1 MNYLSVENLSKSYA
15 GKLLFQEIT
24 FGLSKGDKTGLI
36 ARNGAGKST
45 LLKIIAGK
53 DFKDSGNVVVKNGVK
68 VAYLPQLPRFDSYD
82 SVENFVKKAGLQVT
96 LIISEYNKAIERQ
109 AVNDTPEVRKSVG
122 RLANLMDRF
131 NAWDFDRKMKE
142 MLYRFGIQKLD
153 QKVNT
158 LSGGQQKRLALAML
172 LLDNPDFLLLDEPTN
187 HLDIEMIEWLENFLS
202 SANITLLMVTH
213 DRYFLDKICNTIL
226 ELDGGKLYSYK
237 GNYAFFLE
245 KRTER
250 IQKRGI
256 EIGKAA
262 KRLKK
267 ELEWM
272 RKMPKA
278 RTHKSKARI
287 DAFYQIKDKASERVG
302 EAEIKLE
309 VNMQR
314 LGGKILELKNVS
326 KSYGDIKIVENFSYI
341 FKKGERVG
349 IIGKNGAGKSTFLNV
364 IAGIEPPGSGTVIK
378 GDTIVT
384 GYYTQKGLQVSGE
397 KRIIDVV
404 KDIAEVIVLDKNRQ
418 MTASQFLNYFLFPP
432 AMQTQP
438 VSKLS
443 GGEMRRLYLLTVL
456 VKNPNFLI
464 LDEPTNDLDI
474 VTLNKLEE
482 FLSEYKGCLI
492 LVSHDRY
499 FLDRLTDHLFVFEGE
514 GKIEDFYGNFTAYK
528 LSKESENVKKRIGV
542 KEADK
547 AASGKMH
554 KRKGLSYK
562 EKLEYERL
570 EKEIELL
577 EKEKV
582 EMEKTLL
589 QTGGDYLKL
598 NEISK
603 KIGLLIDEIDEKTM
617 RWLELDEKKNS

>member
-542 KEADK
+542 KEAGK
-547 AASGKMH
+547 AASEKMH

-603 KIGLLIDEIDEKTM
+603 KIGLLIDEIDGKTM

>member
-432 AMQTQP
+432 AMQIQP